1 MKFIFLYRAGVA
13 LQSLQSGIDD
23 IKELTC
29 GYGPNKEWTN
39 PSLVLWPVEA
49 NIDDLLDKILLKL
62 KVVSNNKAIIKILI
76 LLFVVLI

>member
-1 MKFIFLYRAGVA
+1 MKFIFPYRAGVA

-23 IKELTC
+23 IKELTS

-39 PSLVLWPVEA
+39 PSLVLWQVES

-62 KVVSNNKAIIKILI
+62 KVVSDNKPTIKISCYFIILI
-76 LLFVVLI
+76 